1 MNIEQTV
8 YIVDDEEAVRKSLCF
23 LVKSSNLKCLS
34 FESGQRFLDSLSEL
48 GPGCLLLDVCMPDM
62 NGLELQQRLRQNKVE
77 IPIIIITGHAD
88 VPTAVKAMKQGASD
102 FIEKPF
108 DGDKLLDCIQ
118 QCLDG
123 EAYRRS
129 GIEWR
134 RMANQRLA
142 SLTPRESQVMQGMVT
157 GLLNK
162 QIADQLC
169 ISVRTVELHR
179 ANLMEKLEAKSL
191 SDVVR
196 IAILSDSED

>member
-1 MNIEQTV
+1 MSIEQIV

-23 LVKSSNLKCLS
+23 LAKSAGLKCQS
-34 FESGQRFLDSLSEL
+34 FESAQLFLDSFPHL

-62 NGLELQQRLRQNKVE
+62 SGLELQEVLHQNNVE

-88 VPTAVKAMKQGASD
+88 VPTAVQAMKHGASD

-108 DGDKLLDCIQ
+108 DGEKLLECIQ

-123 EAYRRS
+123 EAERRCS
-129 GIEWR
+129 IEWR
-134 RMANQRLA
+134 KQANKRL
-142 SLTPRESQVMQGMVT
+142 SHLTPRECQVMHGMVT
-157 GLLNK
+157 GQLNK

-169 ISVRTVELHR
+169 ISTRTVELHR
-179 ANLMEKLEAKSL
+179 AHLMEKLAAKSL

-196 IAILSDSED
+196 IAILSDNEN